1 MPAKGVTALQH
12 SPKECM
18 QAVMSIRIPGLPRTR
33 GAAKVLGVQMTNS
46 SNGPTPPPGWY
57 HDPAGT
63 GRLRWWDGA
72 LWTDQFS
79 APHAAAYPPGPYGA
93 GPHGPG
99 PYAAA
104 AYIPE
109 RPRISSETPVY
120 NPMIWI
126 ITLLPLLSV
135 VLLALWNP
143 EFRLINIGSRNTPTV
158 DPASVFTPAYF
169 LLVFSGFATY
179 AVSVLLAYFDSE
191 RLKRD
196 GVVRPFH
203 WAWSFLSGTVYVV
216 GRSVIVRKVA
226 PERGLVPVWVLIGV
240 VVLSV
245 AVWTIK
251 MSAMMA
257 QMISSIP
264 S

>member
-1 MPAKGVTALQH
+1 
-12 SPKECM
+12 
-18 QAVMSIRIPGLPRTR
+18 MS
-33 GAAKVLGVQMTNS
+33 NS
-46 SNGPTPPPGWY
+46 SNGPTPSPGWY
-57 HDPAGT
+57 PDPAGT

-72 LWTDQFS
+72 VWTDQFS
-79 APHAAAYPPGPYGA
+79 APYAPAYAPGQQ
-93 GPHGPG
+93 GPG
-99 PYAAA
+99 PYAPAS
-104 AYIPE
+104 YTPE

-135 VLLALWNP
+135 VLLLLWNP
-143 EFRLINIGSRNTPTV
+143 EFRLITIGSRNRTTI
-158 DPASVFTPAYF
+158 DPASIFTPAYF

-226 PERGLVPVWVLIGV
+226 PDRGLVPVWVLIGV
-240 VVLSV
+240 IVLSIV
-245 AVWTIK
+245 VSTIK
-251 MSAMMA
+251 MSATMA
-257 QMISSIP
+257 SMISSIP
-264 S
+264 N